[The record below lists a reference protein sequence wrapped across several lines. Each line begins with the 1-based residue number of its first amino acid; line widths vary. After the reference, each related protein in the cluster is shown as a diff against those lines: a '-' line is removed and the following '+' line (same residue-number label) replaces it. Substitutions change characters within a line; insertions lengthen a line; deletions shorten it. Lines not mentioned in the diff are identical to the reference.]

1 MLKHIPGLFP
11 LRAGPIDNIER
22 IAAMLNE
29 NTAAKTE
36 KGSESSL
43 EKARREL
50 KPYRFIMLTIAGII
64 NAVGVTIFLFPIRLY
79 DSGISG
85 LSMLLDQVTPPHLTL
100 SLFLLVLNVPIFLF
114 GMRKQGFAFT
124 VYSIYTVAVFSI
136 ASFLIKD
143 VLPID
148 VRFFSPLAGS
158 DHLLCAVFGGLL
170 SGTGSGMTI
179 RYGGAVDGIDVLSVI
194 FAKQFGISLGTFV
207 MVFNTVLYTVC
218 GIVIQ
223 SWILPLYSIL
233 TYYVGSKTVDFI
245 VEGLDRSKCAMVVTD
260 KAAEISGALAE
271 RFGAAG
277 TIIRAVGGY
286 SGKEKG
292 IVFFIVNQFQIG
304 RFNDLVLDIDKS
316 AFITLQDVSDVIKR
330 AQ

>member
-1 MLKHIPGLFP
+1 MP
-11 LRAGPIDNIER
+11 
-22 IAAMLNE
+22 NE
-29 NTAAKTE
+29 NTAAKTA
-36 KGSESSL
+36 KTSESSL

-64 NAVGVTIFLFPIRLY
+64 NAIGVTIFLFPIRLY

-114 GMRKQGFAFT
+114 GMRRQGFAFT
-124 VYSIYTVAVFSI
+124 VYSIYTVAVFSV
-136 ASFLIKD
+136 ASFFIKD
-143 VLPID
+143 VLPE
-148 VRFFSPLAGS
+148 VSSFSPLAGS

-194 FAKQFGISLGTFV
+194 FAKRSGISLGTFV
-207 MVFNTVLYTVC
+207 MIFNTALYTVC
-218 GIVIQ
+218 GLVIR

-245 VEGLDRSKCAMVVTD
+245 VEGLDRSKCAMIVTD
-260 KAAEISGALAE
+260 KAAEISGALAG

-286 SGKEKG
+286 SGEEKD

-304 RFNDLVLDIDKS
+304 RFNDLVLGIDRK
-316 AFITLQDVSDVIKR
+316 AFITLQDVSDVIKK

>member
-1 MLKHIPGLFP
+1 MLMSH
-11 LRAGPIDNIER
+11 
-22 IAAMLNE
+22 E
-29 NTAAKTE
+29 NKPESAAKAPGGTL
-36 KGSESSL
+36 KSGL
-43 EKARREL
+43 KEL
-50 KPYRFIMLTIAGII
+50 KPYRFIMLTVAGII
-64 NAVGVTIFLFPIRLY
+64 NAIGVTIFLFPIRLY

-114 GMRKQGFAFT
+114 GMRKQGFSFT
-124 VYSIYTVAVFSI
+124 IYSIYTVTVFSI

-148 VRFFSPLAGS
+148 VRFFSPMAGS

-170 SGTGSGMTI
+170 SGIGSGMTI
-179 RYGGAVDGIDVLSVI
+179 RYGGAMDGIDVLSVI
-194 FAKQFGISLGTFV
+194 FAKRFGISLGTFV
-207 MVFNTVLYTVC
+207 MIFNTALYTVC
-218 GIVIQ
+218 GFVIQ
-223 SWILPLYSIL
+223 SWILPLYSII

-245 VEGLDRSKCAMVVTD
+245 VEGLDRSKCAMIVTD
-260 KAAEISGALAE
+260 KAAEISGALAG

-277 TIIRAVGGY
+277 TIIHAVGGY
-286 SGKEKG
+286 SGAEKD

-304 RFNDLVLDIDKS
+304 RLNDLVLDIDKH